1 MTTIRRR
8 SVEIPTD
15 ESGMLERQ
23 CPRCRDRFSVD
34 IEHHQERGYMNLRCP
49 YCRFISE
56 LDNFITGDQRAY
68 LYSTTQN
75 VAREAAEQIFDEA
88 FGDLSGSSSGSVD
101 FEIDTGDINLSR
113 APVESPSSGTD
124 LETTSCDD
132 CGFSY
137 GLAETSQGVCPV
149 CR

>member
-1 MTTIRRR
+1 MTTIHRR

-15 ESGMLERQ
+15 ASGMLERQ

-34 IEHHQERGYMNLRCP
+34 IENYERNGYMNLRCP
-49 YCRFISE
+49 HCRFISE
-56 LDNFITGDQRAY
+56 LDNFLTGEQREY

-75 VAREAAEQIFDEA
+75 VAREATEQILEET
-88 FGDLSGSSSGSVD
+88 FGDLSGFSSETVD
-101 FEIDTGDINLSR
+101 FDAEVGDIDLGRSS
-113 APVESPSSGTD
+113 VESPSSDTE
-124 LETTSCDD
+124 LATVSCDD

-137 GLAETSQGVCPV
+137 GLPETIDGACPV